1 MCEYIC
7 LYIIITKYMYRL
19 PHEGRGNVSFIA
31 RETISYFDDTT
42 NKCILIFIDYVQ
54 IMVRAMMYKHEE
66 F

>member
-1 MCEYIC
+1 
-7 LYIIITKYMYRL
+7 MYRL